1 MDRDFDAI
9 IVGARCGGAP
19 IATLLARKGYKVL
32 LLDRAKFPSDIAHG
46 HLIHKGGP
54 RCLKAWGLLDKVLAT
69 GCPAVTEMTLDADG
83 VSLTGRGL
91 MVDGVP
97 VACGPRRSALD
108 KTLVDAA
115 VEAGAELRVGFVVEE
130 YSGDGTRISGIRG
143 REWPGGRVSS
153 ERATVTIGADGRGSL
168 LARTVQATEYEVEP
182 TLACYYFSYWSG
194 VAGESLEIYARAN
207 RAIFAFPTNDGLFAI
222 FIAWP
227 IGEHREVQSDLET
240 QFLRALDLA
249 PGLAERV
256 RGGRRVERFYGAAN
270 LPNFLRK
277 PYGPGW
283 ALVGDAG
290 CHKDPYLALG
300 ICDAFRDVDLLAES
314 LDLGLSG
321 KAPLVKATA
330 KYERRRNEATMAD
343 YKRNIAMAKFQPAPP
358 DERALFVALV
368 GNQEAT
374 DLFFKARAGMVPCET
389 FFNQENLRRIMNSA
403 TCDVSHSVATG
414 DCGVIGECHS
424 RPTISSRRST
434 AG

>member
-1 MDRDFDAI
+1 MGRDFDVI

-69 GCPAVTEMTLDADG
+69 GCPVVTEMTLDAGG

-91 MVDGVP
+91 LVDGVP

-108 KTLVDAA
+108 TALVEAA
-115 VEAGAELRVGFVVEE
+115 VDAGAELRVGFVVEE
-130 YSGDGTRISGIRG
+130 YCGDGTRISGIRG
-143 REWPGGRVSS
+143 REWPGGVIS

-182 TLACYYFSYWSG
+182 PLTCYYFSYWSG
-194 VAGESLEIYARAN
+194 VAGESLEIYERAN

-222 FIAWP
+222 FITWP
-227 IGEHREVQSDLET
+227 IGEYREVRSSLQA

-321 KAPLVKATA
+321 KAPLVTA
-330 KYERRRNEATMAD
+330 MAEYERRRNEATMAD
-343 YKRNIAMAKFQPAPP
+343 YKRNIAKAKFQPAPL
-358 DERALFVALV
+358 DELFVALL

-374 DLFFKARAGMVPCET
+374 DLFFKASEGMVSRET
-389 FFNQENLRRIMNSA
+389 FFNQENLRQIMNSKSA
-403 TCDVSHSVATG
+403 TVA
-414 DCGVIGECHS
+414 DA
-424 RPTISSRRST
+424 R
-434 AG
+434 